1 MALLDIH
8 FPSLELFR
16 ALFRKTD
23 PDTSKEAAKTVDVR
37 NLEKLV
43 YDAIKA
49 APDGLTAEEI
59 FQALPGIR
67 LNSVTPRIAPLI
79 KKGYIYDTGERRRS
93 SSGRSQRVLKV
104 AM

>member
-1 MALLDIH
+1 MKLI
-8 FPSLELFR
+8 ELYR

-23 PDTSKEAAKTVDVR
+23 PETSKEAAESVPVAR
-37 NLEKLV
+37 LEKIV
-43 YDAIKA
+43 YEAIKA
-49 APDGLTAEEI
+49 APNGLTAEEI